1 MSRRPTAFLLAALT
15 LLSLPA
21 PARAATGADVSVT
34 ATDSADPVLRG
45 RDFGYTVTVADAGP
59 QDATGV
65 SAVATLPS
73 EVSLVDAAGCG
84 VSGSTVTCTWSTIAA
99 GKSDAVTLGVHADA
113 HGTATLD
120 VTVSANESDPD
131 TSNDDATQA
140 TKILGPTD
148 CTVSDTK
155 GTGLVIGTP
164 GTDVLCGLAGDDVIE
179 PVGGD
184 DLVVGGPGLD
194 VVAYPKAT
202 VPVTVNLATRR
213 ALIGGARADLL
224 SVEGAIGGHKAD
236 VLLGDSGPNLLGGLG
251 GDDTIDGKGGPD
263 TADYHF
269 CVGSGCKQRGV
280 FVDLAAGVAKGV
292 GIGTD
297 ALRSIEDVNGS
308 VDGPDRLLGDAG
320 TNILWGYGGH
330 DRLFGRRGNDV
341 LWGMLDADRL
351 SGGPGIDFLDG
362 GLGNDRCSGGTGID
376 SLVSCP

>member
-1 MSRRPTAFLLAALT
+1 MPRRSTALLLSLT
-15 LLSLPA
+15 FLSLPA
-21 PARAATGADVSVT
+21 PARAATGADVSVS
-34 ATDSADPVLRG
+34 AADSVDPVLRG
-45 RDFGYTVTVADAGP
+45 RDLTYTLTVADAGP

-65 SAVATLPS
+65 TAVVALPP
-73 EVSLVDAAGCG
+73 EVSLLDAAGCG
-84 VSGSTVTCTWSTIAA
+84 VSGSTVTCTWSTVAA
-99 GKSDAVTLGVHADA
+99 GKSAAVTLRVHADT
-113 HGTATLD
+113 HGTATLG

-131 TSNDDATQA
+131 IGNDAATQT

-148 CTVSDTK
+148 CTISDTK

-164 GTDVLCGLAGDDVIE
+164 GTDVLCGLAGNDVIE

-184 DLVVGGPGLD
+184 DLVVGGPGVD
-194 VVAYPKAT
+194 IVAYPKAT
-202 VPVTVNLATRR
+202 VPITVNLATRR
-213 ALIGGARADLL
+213 ASIGGARADLF

-236 VLLGDSGPNLLGGLG
+236 VLLGDGGPNLLGGLG
-251 GDDTIDGKGGPD
+251 GDDTIDGRGGAD

-269 CVGSGCKQRGV
+269 CVGTGCKQRGV

-292 GIGTD
+292 GVGTD
-297 ALRSIEDVNGS
+297 TLRSIENVNGS
-308 VDGPDRLLGDAG
+308 VDGPDRLLGDRG

-351 SGGPGIDFLDG
+351 SGGPGTDFLDG
-362 GLGNDRCSGGTGID
+362 GLGHDRCTGGPGID